1 MNILLALLVGVLFT
15 AGTYQ
20 LMRRSLV
27 RVVIGVSL
35 LAHGANLLL
44 IAMSGLRRGRPPLIV
59 DEPATYVDPLPQAL
73 ILTAIVIGFGTQ
85 AFLLVLSYRADQEFG
100 LDDTDELRREV
111 R

>member
-1 MNILLALLVGVLFT
+1 MNIVLALVVGALFA
-15 AGTYQ
+15 AGTFQ
-20 LMRRSLV
+20 LLRRSLV

-44 IAMSGLRRGRPPLIV
+44 LAMAGLRRGRSPIIQ

-73 ILTAIVIGFGTQ
+73 ILTAIVIGLGTQ

-100 LDDTDELRREV
+100 LDDTDELKREV